1 MPVIIP
7 GIEHR
12 IRGCFISGLVER
24 ADPCR
29 NISEVHL
36 G

>member
-12 IRGCFISGLVER
+12 IRGCFIPGLVKRE
-24 ADPCR
+24 DPCR
-29 NISEVHL
+29 SISAVHL